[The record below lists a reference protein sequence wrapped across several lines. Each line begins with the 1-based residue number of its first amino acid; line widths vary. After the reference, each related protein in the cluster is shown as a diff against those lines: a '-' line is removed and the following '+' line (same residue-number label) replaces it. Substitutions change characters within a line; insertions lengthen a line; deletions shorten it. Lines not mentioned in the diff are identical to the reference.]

1 MSLTAHN
8 RRSNAE
14 TTVHAAM
21 SASETTASS
30 APRRCRIIPSSPS
43 TRLGKEEAMG
53 RVRAVHRWSR
63 PVVALMVGL
72 SLALTACG
80 GGSAGSSSSGS
91 ALSLVAFS
99 VPKPAYDELQKN
111 FADSPDGKGVT
122 WKSSYGASGDQARA
136 VLSGLPADYVGFS
149 LSSDMTK
156 LVERAWW
163 PRT

>member
-1 MSLTAHN
+1 MSPRRHN
-8 RRSNAE
+8 RRSDAE
-14 TTVHAAM
+14 MAVHGTM
-21 SASETTASS
+21 SAGETAGSS
-30 APRRCRIIPSSPS
+30 APGRCRIIPSSPS

-63 PVVALMVGL
+63 PVVALIVGL

-122 WKSSYGASGDQARA
+122 WKSS
-136 VLSGLPADYVGFS
+136 
-149 LSSDMTK
+149 
-156 LVERAWW
+156 
-163 PRT
+163 